1 MPETVIYILGY
12 TAVFLF
18 GIVIGSFCNVCI
30 YRIPKQESIMVDSH
44 CMNCG
49 EKLHWYDL
57 VPLFSFIILKGR
69 CRKCQTKLSL
79 QYPLI
84 EGMNGALYVV
94 VILANGWNL
103 LSVIYCLLTS
113 ALIVLSVIDFRTY
126 LIPNQINAFILVLGI
141 ITVILDREHATG
153 HLIGMVGISGFL
165 LILYLLTAGRGIGG
179 GDIKLMA
186 AAGLITG
193 WQISILSFL
202 TGCILGSVVHLIRMK
217 ISGVEH
223 KLALGPYLSVGIW
236 ISLLFGSP
244 VIHWYLQICGLE

>member
-1 MPETVIYILGY
+1 MPETVFYILGY

-30 YRIPKQESIMVDSH
+30 YRMPKQESIMVDSH

-113 ALIVLSVIDFRTY
+113 ALIILSVIDFRTY
-126 LIPNQINAFILVLGI
+126 LIPNQINAFILALGI

-202 TGCILGSVVHLIRMK
+202 TGCILGSVIHLIRMK
-217 ISGVEH
+217 VSGAEH
-223 KLALGPYLSVGIW
+223 KLALGPYLSMGIW

>member
-126 LIPNQINAFILVLGI
+126 LIPNQINAFILALGI
-141 ITVILDREHATG
+141 MTVILDREHATG
-153 HLIGMVGISGFL
+153 HLVGMVGISGFL

-193 WQISILSFL
+193 WQISVLSFL
-202 TGCILGSVVHLIRMK
+202 TGCILGSVIHLIRMN